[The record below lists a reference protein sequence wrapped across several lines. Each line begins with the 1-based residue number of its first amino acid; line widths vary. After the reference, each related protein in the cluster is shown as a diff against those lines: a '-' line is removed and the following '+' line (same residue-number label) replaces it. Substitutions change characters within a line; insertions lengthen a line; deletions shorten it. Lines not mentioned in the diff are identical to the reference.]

1 MIKLWMKRFILNFLL
16 QLLDPIADFTLS
28 PGYLSQ
34 ALNNTTRKI
43 TKKSNSKFKKKL
55 KQ

>member
-1 MIKLWMKRFILNFLL
+1 MKRFILNFLL
-16 QLLDPIADFTLS
+16 QLLDPMADFTLTS
-28 PGYLSQ
+28 GYLNQ